1 MGLGAVKPWVAA
13 SAGEI
18 TRRFGITNI
27 GGYRSSGS
35 VPNSDHPRGLAD
47 DVMIRSKAQGD
58 QVAQYSVA
66 NADRLG
72 ITYVIWNRQIW
83 NPSVSNQWRDYDGP
97 SDHTDHVHRS
107 YRPDGPQ
114 RGGGVSRTDAVLAGA
129 EAAGGI
135 SGALASGTRALLGI
149 QDQAQQIADIG
160 AVVSRLALPSTQV
173 RIWSGVLG
181 AVLLIIGI
189 TVLAREAI
197 KS

>member
-47 DVMIRSKAQGD
+47 DVMIKSKGQGD
-58 QVAQYSVA
+58 AVAAYSVA

-72 ITYVIWNRQIW
+72 ITYVIWDRKIW

-97 SDHTDHVHRS
+97 SAHTDHVHRS
-107 YRPDGPQ
+107 YRADGP
-114 RGGGVSRTDAVLAGA
+114 RKGGRMSTTDAVLTGA

-135 SGALASGTRALLGI
+135 GGGLAAAARALLGI
-149 QDQAQQIADIG
+149 QDQAQQIADVGLTI
-160 AVVSRLALPSTQV
+160 SKLALPTTQV

-189 TVLAREAI
+189 TVLAREAV